1 MFYNEMDMLAYRL
14 HALNPVVDYFII
26 VEARQTFVGASKPLH
41 FGKSMHDPRFKQYS
55 EKIIHIE
62 VDLPHQGNI
71 DISQNHQ
78 WANEAFQRNCIS
90 RGIDKI
96 AAHLNDHDAIIV
108 ADVDEI
114 PDPITLATMKKQQL
128 FPNDPNEVLAF
139 EQDFYYY
146 NLNSKHNEK
155 WNKCKTLTFKKYKDL
170 KRPCEFIRFIKSE
183 PIAKGGWH
191 LSYFG
196 DAKFIKNKLE
206 NFSHQE
212 YNSDEFTDL
221 NEIQKKIDT
230 GADLFTRME
239 HLQHVAVCDNE
250 YLPPFYKTHLASFFS
265 DHAINA
271 INAINATNAKKYCFI
286 HSCTLV
292 HGDTAAL
299 DCLVDKI
306 NSSGLINALDAVF
319 INNIGIPI
327 ELKYC
332 NNDNTKY
339 HLTNYSENEKLYENP
354 TLNMV
359 KEFADQNKDSHVLYL
374 HTKGVSCKR
383 MHQGIND
390 WTNMMLHF
398 LVENHEDCFRTLDG
412 THDTVGC
419 NYNPAPTR
427 HYSGNF
433 WWAKTNYVST
443 LPALNEEA
451 PNKMSPEFWLFQN
464 NPDACTLHSSGINHY
479 YQLYPRQKYA
489 SIMDEK

>member
-1 MFYNEMDMLAYRL
+1 
-14 HALNPVVDYFII
+14 
-26 VEARQTFVGASKPLH
+26 
-41 FGKSMHDPRFKQYS
+41 MHDPRFKQYS
-55 EKIIHIE
+55 EKIIHII
-62 VDLPHQGNI
+62 VDLPHQGSI

-78 WANEAFQRNCIS
+78 WANEAFQRNCIGL
-90 RGIDKI
+90 GIDKI
-96 AAHLNDHDAIIV
+96 AANLNDNDAIIV

-114 PDPITLATMKKQQL
+114 PDPITLANMQKQQL

-146 NLNSKHNEK
+146 NLNCKHNEK

-170 KRPCEFIRFIKSE
+170 NRSCEFIRFMNSE
-183 PIAKGGWH
+183 TIAKGGWH

-221 NEIQKKIDT
+221 NDIQTKIEL
-230 GADLFTRME
+230 GADLFTRMVR
-239 HLQHVAVCDNE
+239 LQRVTVGDNE

-265 DHAINA
+265 DDAN
-271 INAINATNAKKYCFI
+271 NATNAINTKKYCFI

-292 HGDTAAL
+292 HGDTTAL

-306 NSSGLINALDAVF
+306 NASGLIDALDAVF

-332 NNDNTKY
+332 NNDAEDATNASKY
-339 HLTNYSENEKLYENP
+339 RLINHSENEKLYENP

-390 WTNMMLHF
+390 WTNMMLYF
-398 LVENHEDCFRTLDG
+398 LVENYEDCFRALDG

-433 WWAKTNYVST
+433 WWAKTNYVAT
-443 LPALNEEA
+443 LPALDEA
-451 PNKMSPEFWLFQN
+451 SPNKMSPEFWLFQN
-464 NPDACTLHSSGINHY
+464 NPDLHY
-479 YQLYPRQKYA
+479 YYYLVNFHHLNHLEDTKHPKIYK
-489 SIMDEK
+489 S